1 MAAMA
6 SLNDSLGCASLSW
19 ELRAAEPPFAGIA
32 SLRPA
37 TRGRG
42 DPPLVLPTEPA
53 AYSAGRW
60 ALCGL
65 SCDLAGCSS
74 LARAL
79 GYGCLYCFAC
89 GGEVLQP
96 QRWRVGRRVGLELP
110 APRWAPAPAWGCR
123 GRTRRQPCPPS

>member
-65 SCDLAGCSS
+65 SFDLAGCSY
-74 LARAL
+74 LARPL
-79 GYGCLYCFAC
+79 GYGCLFFFSFVGA
-89 GGEVLQP
+89 VLP
-96 QRWRVGRRVGLELP
+96 RHPFLVVPRVFLVL
-110 APRWAPAPAWGCR
+110 PAPAWS
-123 GRTRRQPCPPS
+123 PPLPFW